1 MALFFIWLFFFKFS
15 HRGCSSLVAEE
26 ISTYL
31 DPEQFIP
38 PLPSSQQRLSKRYDL
53 QHRYISLRLYLLE
66 NRWGVRG

>member
-1 MALFFIWLFFFKFS
+1 MALFFIWLFFLKFS

-38 PLPSSQQRLSKRYDL
+38 PLPSSQQRLSKRN
-53 QHRYISLRLYLLE
+53 LRLTRTDTSHFGY
-66 NRWGVRG
+66 VA